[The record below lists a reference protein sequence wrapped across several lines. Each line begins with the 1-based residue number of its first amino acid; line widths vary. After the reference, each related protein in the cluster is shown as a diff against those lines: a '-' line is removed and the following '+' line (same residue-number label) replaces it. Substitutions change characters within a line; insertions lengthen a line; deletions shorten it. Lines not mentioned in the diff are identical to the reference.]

1 MGQFV
6 APTNEAPV
14 DEMHS
19 HSPRKKPAGFSSLGL
34 RTRCI
39 MVEGI
44 SQLSK
49 SSSMDTKTCSVKVS
63 KDQ

>member
-1 MGQFV
+1 MEQFV

-19 HSPRKKPAGFSSLGL
+19 RSPRKKPAGFSSLGL

-39 MVEGI
+39 MVEAFPN
-44 SQLSK
+44 SQKALQWIPK
-49 SSSMDTKTCSVKVS
+49 HAQLK
-63 KDQ
+63 